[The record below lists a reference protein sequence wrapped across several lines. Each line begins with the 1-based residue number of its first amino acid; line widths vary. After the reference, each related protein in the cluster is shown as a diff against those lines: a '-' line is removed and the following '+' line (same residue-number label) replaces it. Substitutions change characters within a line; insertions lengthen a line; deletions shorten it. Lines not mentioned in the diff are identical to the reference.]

1 MTEDSK
7 TISLSLVSHTNVG
20 KTTLARTLLS
30 RNVGV
35 VRDEP
40 HVTDSADRFDLLQ
53 TPEGDVLTLWDTPGF
68 GDSARLADR
77 LQKSDR
83 PIGWFVGQVWD
94 RLTDRPLWS
103 SQQAVRNV
111 REEADVVLYLVSAAE
126 DPEDAGYVEPEMRIL
141 QWIGKPIIVLVN
153 QMGPPRGPAEEAEE
167 IQRWRA
173 HLADAPAV
181 RQVLALDAFARC
193 WVQEGALLEEV
204 GALMPDDKRESFGRL
219 RRAWQTQRREAFDAA
234 MKVLAARLARAA
246 LDKEKMAPGGIRG
259 RLRDVGTALGV
270 TREKEDSA
278 RQTAMRNLAVR
289 LSEDIQRS
297 TNRLIELHGLEG
309 AAGDEVLTRLAD
321 HYAVTQKVNEGGAAV
336 LGGLFTGA
344 LAGLKADIV
353 TGGFTLGGGMIAG
366 GVLGAL
372 GAAGLAR
379 GYNMVRGTDSVT
391 MTWTDEIMNRLVSS
405 SLLAY
410 LAVAHYGRGRGQWAQ
425 SEHPAFWESTVR
437 EVLVQHETAFTGFW
451 RRRSQYTMESL
462 TAALQSEVTQAAES
476 ILMRLY
482 PDAIAAAS
490 FGSGTSRPRQ
500 GARPD
505 IQRPHATRAPDAPAL
520 APDGVMR
527 P

>member
-103 SQQAVRNV
+103 SQQAVRNA

-204 GALMPDDKRESFGRL
+204 AALLPDDKRESFGRL